1 MSNEEKDIKQEN
13 TTEEPV
19 EETTEDV
26 VENEEVE
33 TTDSE
38 VEKLQQE
45 LEEAQ
50 DKYLRSQAEIQN
62 IQTRQQKELA
72 QFSKYEGQSLAKEI
86 LPALDNLQRALQVQA
101 DDEASSQLKK
111 GIELTYNAL
120 MKALN
125 DKGIT
130 EVEAQGAPFDPN
142 YHQAVQTVEATEDHP
157 KDTVV
162 EVYQPGY
169 LFKDRIL
176 RPAMVSVA
184 N

>member
-1 MSNEEKDIKQEN
+1 MTVSNEEKDIKQEN

-19 EETTEDV
+19 EETTEEV
-26 VENEEVE
+26 VETEEP
-33 TTDSE
+33 SE

-45 LEEAQ
+45 LEAAQ

-111 GIELTYNAL
+111 R
-120 MKALN
+120 
-125 DKGIT
+125 D
-130 EVEAQGAPFDPN
+130 
-142 YHQAVQTVEATEDHP
+142 
-157 KDTVV
+157 
-162 EVYQPGY
+162 
-169 LFKDRIL
+169 
-176 RPAMVSVA
+176 
-184 N
+184 

>member
-19 EETTEDV
+19 EETTEEV
-26 VENEEVE
+26 VETEEP
-33 TTDSE
+33 SE

-45 LEEAQ
+45 LEAAQ

-120 MKALN
+120 IKALN

-130 EVEAQGAPFDPN
+130 EVEAEGATFDPN

>member
-19 EETTEDV
+19 EETTEEV
-26 VENEEVE
+26 VEAEEP
-33 TTDSE
+33 SE

-130 EVEAQGAPFDPN
+130 EVEAEGAHFDPN

>member
-19 EETTEDV
+19 EETTEEV
-26 VENEEVE
+26 VEAEEP
-33 TTDSE
+33 SE

-130 EVEAQGAPFDPN
+130 EVEAEGAPFDPN
-142 YHQAVQTVEATEDHP
+142 YHQAVQTVEATENHP